1 MFTPMMASAAGYAS
15 TAYFYNL
22 GRFKFDAEQRQDC
35 IYQIQNMR
43 LDNYILVGALIVTAV
58 MNFIFVGYPAFPL
71 EPRWLLLLWNNCVFA
86 CITFGLVSVWL
97 ALHGSIAQRSARVK
111 ILTQAVRPPVPSL
124 KDIQEAMRAQEI
136 GFSAELEKDRRET
149 PPQTLVFNHKQVY
162 PNLHTPST
170 GTVNPVVRQES
181 FEGGGARRYF
191 EPPAFLVPTTDS
203 SDAAGVG
210 AVPKPTGPPPGRTV
224 PQVTRR
230 PRAKGKPKNAEAVD
244 WLSDAPYAGE
254 EVLQHLETADNG
266 GPGRSAVMYS
276 HFWMLRRVQRGYAC
290 FDAYARISLVVA
302 AQQML
307 LVCAY
312 YSLGHFMSKMD
323 HWPTRAQNPGAAWL
337 SLAAS
342 VFASTTLFKLDLFC
356 GWRSRYL
363 MMITLIAPA
372 LCAGLAIHLA
382 AARTNHGKGGIRPCD
397 QVIPAWLPWFLAIV
411 ACVGHMCW
419 ILLIQRMSAPLVEN
433 SSSGLPL
440 SFRSTIYLDIFGWHS
455 RHFSAAAVLNAVD
468 CAHHWENAEKM
479 LYDSMDKQR
488 GDNKY
493 LVMAHQDAKQISKT
507 LTHMT
512 QPEVACHLTREEQ
525 DDLQQLKYTVEDYVH
540 ELESQMS
547 LPVREDAKS
556 GAPAWLQCTCVEGAS
571 EEVFWVDCRSA
582 QVSWMIPEEGQIVD
596 LVRLRRSLEELE
608 ARQALSPKTFQAAA
622 VAADALP
629 FELMPENPDQEVS
642 SSQLPW
648 KCIRLSCYAQLG
660 AWIFT
665 VLVILFDRKYYDSA
679 VAPREMYDHVALWKV
694 QTDWPHEYFRPSALA
709 CDAQRRLMLGDQ
721 FAIYAADLELI
732 GESAETSV
740 EVFKGQEESR
750 SKPVKFLRTV
760 TLEPMMLTSELD
772 RSWRSF
778 GFLPK
783 KGKLLLLTQDG
794 TEVEEYSLHRHHY
807 VKTWTLSN
815 SLPHK
820 KLEAIQAVEGEEA
833 EDCAKDSSGFVN
845 AGWLL
850 YAATDSGQVVTLC
863 PTFRNELHPL
873 LMVISLRRR
882 KAAKDLVEVV
892 DSHTGTTKASSSRII
907 AVVRD
912 PSTGWFWLL
921 NTNTEGIAE
930 VTAWDLEKEKNMEVG
945 RWALPSGR
953 WWVPGMCHL
962 GHNQGFLLAA
972 AADTNRVG
980 QAGRDHTGR
989 WVRFNVDVDNVV

>member
-1 MFTPMMASAAGYAS
+1 
-15 TAYFYNL
+15 
-22 GRFKFDAEQRQDC
+22 
-35 IYQIQNMR
+35 
-43 LDNYILVGALIVTAV
+43 
-58 MNFIFVGYPAFPL
+58 
-71 EPRWLLLLWNNCVFA
+71 
-86 CITFGLVSVWL
+86 
-97 ALHGSIAQRSARVK
+97 
-111 ILTQAVRPPVPSL
+111 
-124 KDIQEAMRAQEI
+124 
-136 GFSAELEKDRRET
+136 
-149 PPQTLVFNHKQVY
+149 
-162 PNLHTPST
+162 
-170 GTVNPVVRQES
+170 
-181 FEGGGARRYF
+181 
-191 EPPAFLVPTTDS
+191 
-203 SDAAGVG
+203 
-210 AVPKPTGPPPGRTV
+210 
-224 PQVTRR
+224 
-230 PRAKGKPKNAEAVD
+230 
-244 WLSDAPYAGE
+244 
-254 EVLQHLETADNG
+254 
-266 GPGRSAVMYS
+266 MYS

-479 LYDSMDKQR
+479 LYDSMD
-488 GDNKY
+488 
-493 LVMAHQDAKQISKT
+493 
-507 LTHMT
+507 
-512 QPEVACHLTREEQ
+512 
-525 DDLQQLKYTVEDYVH
+525 
-540 ELESQMS
+540 
-547 LPVREDAKS
+547 AKS

-648 KCIRLSCYAQLG
+648 KCIRLSCFSAPNRG
-660 AWIFT
+660 
-665 VLVILFDRKYYDSA
+665 KYYDSA

-750 SKPVKFLRTV
+750 SKPVKTV

-833 EDCAKDSSGFVN
+833 EDSAEDSSGFVN

-980 QAGRDHTGR
+980 QVGGPELEKELVSAKGDQLKHMIQISWAQPGSIVLGGVVALSLVAVIASAIGLSKCYCDYCLCLSLCSCMRRSSGSSDLYFCAMKELQQRGATFDVQPDGSASLHVPPSRATCHTM
-989 WVRFNVDVDNVV
+989 